1 MLGLFLVCIS
11 TLRTSCAAASG
22 FYTSALLD
30 LTMLSLASVSF
41 FPSHPHNNPN
51 IFSPSAI
58 NSEPKSNSQLFLWQ
72 TSDSF
77 SHLSAPPHSVS
88 TTHWTIPSYPA
99 LAWENDKKNDKCP
112 RKTAR
117 EMVWKW
123 EWGGVAMG
131 ESGQAGRKEGERQRK
146 GKEEAGVLNKQNKWK
161 WVRCCIQ
168 RGEKAEKSSRW
179 ISEILTLL
187 LYIIDNHLW
196 MGTCKTNSYRHEFF

>member
-1 MLGLFLVCIS
+1 MLRLFLVCIS
-11 TLRTSCAAASG
+11 TLRTSCTAE

-41 FPSHPHNNPN
+41 FPPPTHTITRIS
-51 IFSPSAI
+51 SP
-58 NSEPKSNSQLFLWQ
+58 PQLYKLNWNQ
-72 TSDSF
+72 TGSCFYDK
-77 SHLSAPPHSVS
+77 HQTLSLTSLPPHSGS
-88 TTHWTIPSYPA
+88 ITHWTIPSYPA

-123 EWGGVAMG
+123 ECVCGGGVTTG

-161 WVRCCIQ
+161 WVRCRIQ
-168 RGEKAEKSSRW
+168 RRKGGKKQQMDFW
-179 ISEILTLL
+179 NINIFTL
-187 LYIIDNHLW
+187 YYW
-196 MGTCKTNSYRHEFF
+196 